1 MEWKEEPVEI
11 DFNVECLPAAQSLLP
26 SYRSCYNSAL
36 NYCIHRFIHSREQGM
51 LLNAVILTAVI
62 LPRNPLMPSNKRH
75 FKYLVQIQTNI
86 MIKTCY
92 FDA

>member
-36 NYCIHRFIHSREQGM
+36 NYSQ
-51 LLNAVILTAVI
+51 VY
-62 LPRNPLMPSNKRH
+62 S
-75 FKYLVQIQTNI
+75 
-86 MIKTCY
+86 
-92 FDA
+92 